1 MVEILSLLITAVIAV
16 LISMRLGL
24 GSQLGY
30 LAAGAVIG
38 PFGIWLITDAE
49 NLRHIGEFGVVFL
62 LFMIGLEI
70 KPKRLWVMRH
80 LVLGYA
86 GIKVAL
92 TGVVFAFCAHMVFAF
107 PLTISL
113 VISFCM
119 TLSSTAFGMQL
130 LSEQNEL
137 TTHHSWN
144 SFGIL
149 FF

>member
-1 MVEILSLLITAVIAV
+1 MVEILSLLIAAVIAV

-38 PFGIWLITDAE
+38 PFGIRLITDAE

-80 LVLGYA
+80 LVLGYG
-86 GIKVAL
+86 GIQVAL
-92 TGVVFAFCAHMVFAF
+92 TRLVLAFCAHMVFTF
-107 PLTISL
+107 PLKMSL
-113 VISFCM
+113 VIG
-119 TLSSTAFGMQL
+119 FGMAL
-130 LSEQNEL
+130 
-137 TTHHSWN
+137 
-144 SFGIL
+144 
-149 FF
+149 